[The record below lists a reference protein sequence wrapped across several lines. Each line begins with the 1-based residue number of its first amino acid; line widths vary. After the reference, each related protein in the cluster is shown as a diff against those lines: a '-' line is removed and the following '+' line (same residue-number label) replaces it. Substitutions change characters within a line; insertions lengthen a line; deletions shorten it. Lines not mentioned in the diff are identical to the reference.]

1 MVFTT
6 KKMGN
11 VMSMYDERVAELEA
25 LLEAS
30 DARYAEV
37 KNQLDREVTLLVTRE
52 ERYASETNILA
63 RMLNYTYDNCCLEQ
77 HHLDD
82 AIASMPEKTNHVRGV
97 LEYHDAV
104 PAKFLE
110 REYYVSITVP
120 VTVCLTVKATDED
133 SAEEQARD
141 DVESNGIEYFDME
154 YNTYYDAEYSVT
166 EA

>member
-11 VMSMYDERVAELEA
+11 VMSMYDERVAELES

-30 DARYAEV
+30 DARYAET
-37 KNQLDREVTLLVTRE
+37 KAELDRQVTLLVTRE
-52 ERYASETNILA
+52 SRYVNETDILS
-63 RMLNYTYDNCCLEQ
+63 RMLNYTYDTFGLEKQ
-77 HHLDD
+77 HLDD
-82 AIASMPEKTNHVRGV
+82 AIANMPENMRRVRDV

-104 PAKFLE
+104 PSGLLK
-110 REYYVSITVP
+110 REYTVSITVP
-120 VTVCLTVKATDED
+120 VTVWLTVEATDED

-141 DVESNGIEYFDME
+141 DVESNGIEYFEME

>member
-37 KNQLDREVTLLVTRE
+37 KAQLDRQVTLCVTLE
-52 ERYASETNILA
+52 SRYARNTDILS
-63 RMLNYTYDNCCLEQ
+63 RMLNYTYDTFGLEKQ
-77 HHLDD
+77 HLDD
-82 AIASMPEKTNHVRGV
+82 AIANMPEDMHRVRDV

-120 VTVCLTVKATDED
+120 VTVCLTVNATDED

>member
-6 KKMGN
+6 RKMEN
-11 VMSMYDERVAELEA
+11 VMSMYDERVAELES

-30 DARYAEV
+30 DARYVEV
-37 KNQLDREVTLLVTRE
+37 KAQLDRQVTVLVNRE

-82 AIASMPEKTNHVRGV
+82 AIASMPEHTSIVRDV

-120 VTVCLTVKATDED
+120 VTVCITVKATDED

>member
-6 KKMGN
+6 RKMEN

-37 KNQLDREVTLLVTRE
+37 KARLDREVTLLVTRE
-52 ERYASETNILA
+52 ERYVSETDILA
-63 RMLNYTYDNCCLEQ
+63 RMLNYTYDAFGLEKQ
-77 HHLDD
+77 HLDD
-82 AIASMPEKTNHVRGV
+82 AISSMPEDMHRVRDV

-104 PAKFLE
+104 PSGLLK
-110 REYYVSITVP
+110 REYHVSITVP
-120 VTVCLTVKATDED
+120 VTVCLTVEAVDED

-141 DVESNGIEYFDME
+141 DVESHGIEYFDME

>member
-1 MVFTT
+1 ME
-6 KKMGN
+6 N
-11 VMSMYDERVAELEA
+11 VMSMYDERVAELES

-37 KNQLDREVTLLVTRE
+37 KTQLDRQVSLLVLRE
-52 ERYASETNILA
+52 EQYASHTDILS
-63 RMLNYTYDNCCLEQ
+63 RMLNYTYDTFGLEKQ
-77 HHLDD
+77 HLED
-82 AIASMPEKTNHVRGV
+82 AIANMPEDMHRVRDV

-104 PAKFLE
+104 PSGLLK
-110 REYYVSITVP
+110 REYHVSITVP
-120 VTVCLTVKATDED
+120 VTVCLTVEATDED

-141 DVESNGIEYFDME
+141 DVESHGIEYFAME

>member
-6 KKMGN
+6 KKMEN

-30 DARYAEV
+30 DARYVETKA
-37 KNQLDREVTLLVTRE
+37 QLDREVRLVVIRE

-120 VTVCLTVKATDED
+120 VTVCITVKATDED

-141 DVESNGIEYFDME
+141 DVESNGIEYYEME

>member
-6 KKMGN
+6 KKMEN
-11 VMSMYDERVAELEA
+11 VMSMYDERVAELES

-37 KNQLDREVTLLVTRE
+37 KARLDGEVNLLAARDR
-52 ERYASETNILA
+52 RYVSETDILS
-63 RMLNYTYDNCCLEQ
+63 RMLNYTYDTFGLEQ

-82 AIASMPEKTNHVRGV
+82 AITNMPEDMHRVRDV

-104 PAKFLE
+104 PARFLD

-120 VTVCLTVKATDED
+120 VTVCLTVTATDED

-141 DVESNGIEYFDME
+141 DVESHGIEYFDME

>member
-1 MVFTT
+1 ME
-6 KKMGN
+6 N

-30 DARYAEV
+30 DARYLETKAE
-37 KNQLDREVTLLVTRE
+37 LDRQVTLLVTRE
-52 ERYASETNILA
+52 EGYASEADILA

-82 AIASMPEKTNHVRGV
+82 AIASMPEHTSIVRGV

-120 VTVCLTVKATDED
+120 VTVCITVNATDED
-133 SAEEQARD
+133 SAEEKARD
-141 DVESNGIEYFDME
+141 DVESNGIEYFYME

>member
-6 KKMGN
+6 RKMEN
-11 VMSMYDERVAELEA
+11 VMSMYDERVAELES

-37 KNQLDREVTLLVTRE
+37 KAQLDREVTLLVTRE

-82 AIASMPEKTNHVRGV
+82 AIASMPEHTSIVRDV

-120 VTVCLTVKATDED
+120 VTVCITVKATDED

-141 DVESNGIEYFDME
+141 DVESNGIEYFAME
-154 YNTYYDAEYSVT
+154 YNTYYDAKYSVT

>member
-30 DARYAEV
+30 DARYAET
-37 KNQLDREVTLLVTRE
+37 KAELDRQVTLLVTRE
-52 ERYASETNILA
+52 SRYVSETDILS
-63 RMLNYTYDNCCLEQ
+63 RMLNYTYDAFGLEKQ
-77 HHLDD
+77 HLDD
-82 AIASMPEKTNHVRGV
+82 AISSMPEDMHRVRDV

-104 PAKFLE
+104 PSGLLK
-110 REYYVSITVP
+110 REYYVTVTVP
-120 VTVCLTVKATDED
+120 VAVCVTVEAVDED
-133 SAEEQARD
+133 TAEELARD
-141 DVESNGIEYFDME
+141 EVQSNGIEYYEME
-154 YNTYYDAEYSVT
+154 YDTYYDAEYSVT